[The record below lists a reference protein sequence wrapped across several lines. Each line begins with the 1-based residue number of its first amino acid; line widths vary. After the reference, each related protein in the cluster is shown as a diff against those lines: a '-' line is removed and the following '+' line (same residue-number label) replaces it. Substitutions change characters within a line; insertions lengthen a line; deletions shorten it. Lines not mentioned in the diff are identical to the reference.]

1 MSERPAVFLDRDGV
15 INKMI
20 RDTEDAAGPPRTRQ
34 DLEILPG
41 VVEAC
46 GILRRLGYAL
56 VLVTNQPDVARGRLD
71 RSEVEELDRE
81 IAGLLHLEAV
91 YECFHDDLDACAC
104 RKPLPGLLTDA
115 ARACGLDL
123 SASLMVGDRW
133 RDIEAGRS
141 AGCRTV
147 WVDSGLNETLRSEPD
162 HRAGSLLAAALWI
175 ESVTAREKGDV
186 QIPDLDSLR
195 VQIFADGA
203 SEATIAA
210 LAQNPIIRGFT
221 TNPTLMRRE
230 GVSDYRAFAQ
240 RVLSLVGERPI
251 SFEVFAD
258 DFDEMGSQAREIASW
273 GTNVFVK
280 IPITDTNGKP
290 SDDLI
295 RQLSTAGVQVNVTAV
310 LTVEQ
315 VRAAAEALVSSRRG
329 YISMFAGRIAD
340 TGRDPVPMVATA
352 VRLLETY
359 PNVQLIWA
367 SPRELL
373 NLFHADAVG
382 CHVITVTQDVLAKLN
397 LVGKDLQEY
406 SLDTVRMFQR
416 DAAEAG
422 YRLDVGPYAGGTA
435 AGSRPAAR

>member
-1 MSERPAVFLDRDGV
+1 MRDVDG
-15 INKMI
+15 
-20 RDTEDAAGPPRTRQ
+20 AARPPRTRQ
-34 DLEILPG
+34 ELEILPG
-41 VVEAC
+41 VIEAC
-46 GILRRLGYAL
+46 GILRQLGYAL
-56 VLVTNQPDVARGRLD
+56 VLVTNQPDVARGGLD
-71 RSEVEELDRE
+71 RSEVEALDRE
-81 IAGLLHLEAV
+81 VAELLRLDAV
-91 YECFHDDLDACAC
+91 YECFHDDPDECAC
-104 RKPLPGLLTDA
+104 RKPLPGLLIDA
-115 ARACGLDL
+115 ARARGLDL
-123 SASLMVGDRW
+123 SASLIVGDRW

-147 WVDSGLNETLRSEPD
+147 WVDSGLNEALRSEPD

-175 ESVTAREKGDV
+175 QSLTASDRGTV

-195 VQIFADGA
+195 VQVFADGA
-203 SEATIAA
+203 DEPTIAA

-221 TNPTLMRRE
+221 TNPTLMRRA
-230 GVSDYRAFAQ
+230 GVSDYPAFAH
-240 RVLSLVGERPI
+240 RVLALVGERPI

-258 DFDEMGSQAREIASW
+258 DFDEMESQAREIASW

-290 SDDLI
+290 SYELI
-295 RQLSTAGVQVNVTAV
+295 RRLSAAGVRVNVTAV

-315 VRAAAEALVSSRRG
+315 VRAAAEALVSSPGG

-340 TGRDPVPMVATA
+340 TGRDPVPMVAAA
-352 VRLLETY
+352 VRLLGNY

-373 NLFHADAVG
+373 NIFHADASG
-382 CHVITVTQDVLAKLN
+382 CHVITATQDVLAKLT

-422 YRLDVGPYAGGTA
+422 YKIDVGRYAGGATA
-435 AGSRPAAR
+435 DGRPAAR